1 MAVPGM
7 AGVRDEAVEVW
18 DGRLTVHVK
27 VAGSGPPVLFFHP
40 LPGLA
45 WSPLLDRLAGTHTVY
60 APEHP
65 GTSPGDPQAIREVQ
79 TFWEL
84 LLVYEEVTGRLGLD
98 RPAAVG
104 QSFGGMVAADLAAS
118 FPRLFSTLVLLAPLG
133 LWRDDAPIPLVEM
146 VSGPPEEVP
155 GYLYLHP
162 DRQAALAPAADAE
175 QLPAMIAQSTWNTGC
190 TTKFAWPI
198 ADHGLGRR
206 LHRIQVPALVVWGRE
221 DALVPVAYAAE
232 FGRGIAGSQVEVI
245 GDCGH
250 AVAAEQPERAWTAI
264 SAFLDPPRVV
274 RASREIAAGAE
285 RIFELIADPARQP
298 GWDGND
304 NLAAADAGQRV
315 RRVGDVFTMTLTRG
329 DVRENH
335 VVEFEEGRLIAWT
348 PSDVGKPPPGHRWR
362 WELEPSGASATRV
375 TCTYDWTELTG
386 LAGEKRLRRAR
397 ATTADRLRA
406 SLDRLAGLA
415 EGSAPPG

>member
-1 MAVPGM
+1 MA
-7 AGVRDEAVEVW
+7 ADVRDETVEVW
-18 DGRLTVHVK
+18 DGRLKLHVK
-27 VAGSGPPVLFFHP
+27 VAGDGPPLLFFHP

-45 WSPLLDRLAGTHTVY
+45 WSPLLDRLAERHTVY

-84 LLVYEEVTGRLGLD
+84 LLVYEEMIGALGLE
-98 RPAAVG
+98 RPAALG

-118 FPRLFSTLVLLAPLG
+118 FPRLFSRLVLLAPLG

-155 GYLYLHP
+155 RYLHAHPENAAAQALPADP
-162 DRQAALAPAADAE
+162 DRVPAA
-175 QLPAMIAQSTWNTGC
+175 IAQSTWNVGC

-206 LHRIQVPALVVWGRE
+206 LHRIRVPALILWGRE
-221 DALVPVAYAAE
+221 DALVPVAYAEE
-232 FGRGIAGSQVEVI
+232 FGRRIAGSQVEVI

-250 AVAAEQPERAWTAI
+250 ALAADQPERTWTAI
-264 SAFLDPPRVV
+264 SSFLDEPRVV
-274 RASREIAAGAE
+274 SASRDIAAGLE
-285 RIFELIADPARQP
+285 EIFELIADPARQP

-304 NLAAADAGQRV
+304 NLAVADAGQRV
-315 RRVGDVFTMTLTRG
+315 RRAGDVFTMTLTRG

-335 VVEFEEGRLIAWT
+335 VVEFEEGRRLAWR
-348 PSDVGKPPPGHRWR
+348 PSEVGQPPPGHLWR
-362 WELEPSGASATRV
+362 WELEPSGAARTRV
-375 TCTYDWTELTG
+375 TCTYDWTQLTDPN
-386 LAGEKRLRRAR
+386 RFPRAR
-397 ATTADRLRA
+397 ATTAEWLRA
-406 SLDRLAGLA
+406 SIDRLAALA
-415 EGSAPPG
+415 EGPAR